1 MGINEHISMRNILL
15 MGWTLADVRDQIT
28 NDQNLTHTRRRDW
41 LSAIQRVSHA
51 LETQPER
58 LPATPHLLSIKL
70 ESVHPIK
77 QGIKQKTWRN
87 IKSNLMAAIRCTS
100 SKRPKQKGLSLS
112 IEWDALYQRLP
123 NDRMNYGLSRLI
135 RYCNHQSIVPNTVT
149 NEVIESFMEALRND
163 TLLSDKQRRDCHVR
177 STRLWNEAAASIPHW
192 PQNPLT
198 VPDYR
203 KPRTT
208 HPLSDFP
215 LSFQEDVSSYLN
227 WLGDPDLF
235 ADDQRP
241 KPLRKKTLE
250 LRKKQLQLSA
260 SALVSQGTPI
270 SSIQYLADLVEIEA
284 MKQIL
289 RFYLK
294 NKEKPT
300 SFVQG
305 LAITLISVAKDWS
318 NVDDS
323 TLSNLKKAR
332 VKMGTLQGGMT
343 EKNRQTLRQFEH
355 EGNQRRLLS
364 LPEKLLQRVKQ
375 QSGHKAALTYQLAV
389 TVELLLNAPIRMENL
404 VALEFDRHLVKTGGP
419 GDPYHLVLPAHETK
433 NGQPMEFGLSQILSS
448 MLADYRARHLCRLGK
463 DPGNFLYPGQKVG
476 HKHTSTLAQ
485 QLKGIIYQHTGLTLT
500 PHQFRHLAGKF
511 YLDAMPGQYEVVRQ
525 LLGHKNL
532 KTTTQC
538 YASLNS
544 RQAQKLHDNVIT
556 ATRHRLSLGSKE
568 N

>member
-1 MGINEHISMRNILL
+1 MGINERISMKNSLL
-15 MGWTLADVRDQIT
+15 LGNTLADVRDYIT
-28 NDQNLTHTRRRDW
+28 TDQGLTPTRKRDW
-41 LSAIQRVSHA
+41 LSAIQRVCHA

-58 LPATPHLLSIKL
+58 LPATPHLLSTKL

-87 IKSNLMAAIRCTS
+87 IKSNLIAAICYAQS
-100 SKRPKQKGLSLS
+100 QRPKQKKLLLSA
-112 IEWDALYQRLP
+112 EWDALYQYLP
-123 NDRMNYGLSRLI
+123 DDRMKYGLSRLI
-135 RYCNHQSIVPNTVT
+135 RYCSHQCIVPDTIT
-149 NEVIESFMEALRND
+149 DKIIESFIEILKED
-163 TLLSDKQRRDCHVR
+163 TLLSEKQRRDCHVR
-177 STRLWNEAAASIPHW
+177 STRLWNEAAAAIPNW
-192 PQNPLT
+192 PQNTLT

-215 LSFQEDVSSYLN
+215 LRFQEEVSAYFK
-227 WLGDPDLF
+227 WLGDPDPF
-235 ADDQRP
+235 SVHQRS
-241 KPLRKKTLE
+241 KPLSRKTIFLQKS
-250 LRKKQLQLSA
+250 QLQLSA
-260 SALVSQGTPI
+260 SALVHQGTPI
-270 SSIQYLADLVEIEA
+270 LDIRSLADLVEVEA
-284 MKQIL
+284 VKQIL

-294 NKEKPT
+294 KYGKPS
-300 SFVQG
+300 SFIQG
-305 LAITLISVAKDWS
+305 LAITLVSVAKDWVK
-318 NVDDS
+318 VDDC
-323 TLSNLKKAR
+323 TLSDLKKAR
-332 VKMGTLQGGMT
+332 AAMGTLQGGMT

-355 EGNQRRLLS
+355 EDNQRRLLC
-364 LPEKLLQRVKQ
+364 LPELLLQRTKQ
-375 QSGHKAALTYQLAV
+375 QSGQKAALTYQLAL

-404 VALEFDRHLVKTGGP
+404 VALEFDRHLIKTGGP
-419 GDPYHLVLPAHETK
+419 GDPYHLILPAHETK
-433 NGQPMEFGLSQILSS
+433 NGQPMEFCLTTILSA
-448 MLADYRARHLCRLGK
+448 MLAEYRLEHVSRLGK
-463 DPGNFLYPGQKVG
+463 DAGQFLYPGQAGK
-476 HKHTSTLAQ
+476 HKHPSTLAQ

-556 ATRHRLSLGSKE
+556 ATRHRLSLGTKE